1 MNNWPAAPFDLR
13 GGTLLVVL
21 SGPSGVGK
29 DAVLTRLREWGHPYH
44 FAVPVTT
51 RPRREQERAG
61 VDYHFV
67 SPARFQEMMD
77 GEELLEWA
85 SVYENWYGVPRPPLQ
100 QALERGQDVIVKI
113 DVQGAATIKSLVPQ
127 AVFIFLVPP
136 SMEELEERL
145 RQRHTESGADLALRL
160 ETAREEMK
168 CLSMFDY
175 VVVNPQ
181 DRVDWAA
188 SQIEAIIRAEKCRV
202 SPRVVKL

>member
-1 MNNWPAAPFDLR
+1 MTPEVAP
-13 GGTLLVVL
+13 LLVVL

-44 FAVPVTT
+44 FAVTVTT
-51 RPRREQERAG
+51 RPRREREREG

-67 SPARFQEMMD
+67 SPARFQEMVD

-85 SVYENWYGVPRPPLQ
+85 KVYDNWYAVPRQQLQ
-100 QALERGQDVIVKI
+100 QALGGGQDVLVKV

-127 AVFIFLVPP
+127 AAFIFLVPP

-145 RQRHTESGADLALRL
+145 RQRHTESTTDFALRL
-160 ETAREEMK
+160 EMAREEMK
-168 CLSMFDY
+168 GLPMFDY
-175 VVVNPQ
+175 VVVNHQ

-188 SQIEAIIRAEKCRV
+188 SQIEAIIKAEKCRV
-202 SPRVVKL
+202 SPRVIKL